1 MTFLAVTLGLRR
13 LRQTLPA
20 PPVRA
25 AFADQES
32 FEEAMGFCHSR
43 IVSLNGMAGMTRPAP
58 GLTIDPSRADQAGW
72 SSQFDGILW
81 EAPIVNLDDSTRFVA
96 QRA

>member
-1 MTFLAVTLGLRR
+1 
-13 LRQTLPA
+13 
-20 PPVRA
+20 
-25 AFADQES
+25 
-32 FEEAMGFCHSR
+32 
-43 IVSLNGMAGMTRPAP
+43 MAGMTRPAP